1 MIITSVRS
9 GEPSGEEHR
18 VRIAFVGKGGSGKT
32 TLSALFTRYLV
43 NQNIPVLA
51 IDADINQHLGQAL
64 GLDDRALAAI
74 PALGSHLDWLK
85 DHLRAD
91 NPRITSAA
99 AMIKTTPP
107 GRGSRLLRYDPD
119 DELHRRFA
127 WPVGGARLMVTGEF
141 AEDDI
146 GVACYHSKTGAVEL
160 YLNHLIDGPAECVVV
175 DMTAGA
181 DAFASGL
188 FTRFD
193 LVVLVCEPTRR
204 GVKVYQQFRQHTG
217 GHQVRLRVIGNK
229 VTDHADVA
237 FLRGEVGEAVLGHVA
252 HSSWVRAAEQGDPPP
267 FGALEPPIRA
277 TLAALHSELVAIER
291 DWAAYHRNTVR
302 FHLRNAHAWANR
314 SVGADL
320 AEQIDPDFLP
330 GPAAV
335 GSAVHG

>member
-1 MIITSVRS
+1 M
-9 GEPSGEEHR
+9 
-18 VRIAFVGKGGSGKT
+18 RIAFVGKGGSGKT

-43 NQNIPVLA
+43 NQGLPVLA

-64 GLDDRALAAI
+64 GLDDCALAAI

-85 DHLRAD
+85 DYLRAD
-91 NPRITSAA
+91 NPRIASSA

-127 WPVGGARLMVTGEF
+127 RSVCGVSLMVTGEF
-141 AEDDI
+141 AEDDV
-146 GVACYHSKTGAVEL
+146 GVACYHSKIGAVEL
-160 YLNHLIDGPAECVVV
+160 YLNHLIDGPAEYVVV

-204 GVKVYQQFRQHTG
+204 GVGVYQQFRQHTS

-237 FLRGEVGEAVLGHVA
+237 FLQRELGEALLGHVM
-252 HSSWVRAAEQGDPPP
+252 HSSWVRAAERDEPPP
-267 FGALEPPIRA
+267 FSVLEPPIRA
-277 TLAALHSELVAIER
+277 TLTVLHDELAAIER
-291 DWAAYHRNTVR
+291 DWMAYHRNTVR

-320 AEQIDPDFLP
+320 AEQIDPDFVP
-330 GPAAV
+330 GPAAL
-335 GSAVHG
+335 GAAMHG

>member
-1 MIITSVRS
+1 M
-9 GEPSGEEHR
+9 
-18 VRIAFVGKGGSGKT
+18 RIAFVGKGGSGKT
-32 TLSALFTRYLV
+32 TLSALFTRYLAD
-43 NQNIPVLA
+43 QGLPVIA

-64 GLDDRALAAI
+64 GLDDRALAAV
-74 PALGSHLDWLK
+74 PALGSDLDWLK

-91 NPRITSAA
+91 NPRIASSAV
-99 AMIKTTPP
+99 MIKTTPP
-107 GRGSRLLRYDPD
+107 GHGSRLLRYDLD

-160 YLNHLIDGPAECVVV
+160 YLNHLIDGPDEYVVV

-193 LVVLVCEPTRR
+193 IVVLVCEPTRR
-204 GVKVYQQFRQHTG
+204 GVRVYQQFQQHTH

-237 FLRGEVGEAVLGHVA
+237 FLQRALGEALVGHVM
-252 HSSWVRAAEQGDPPP
+252 HSSWVRAAERGDSPP
-267 FGALEPPIRA
+267 FAALEAPIRA
-277 TLAALHSELVAIER
+277 TLAALHEELAAIER

-302 FHLRNAHAWANR
+302 FHLRNAHAWANQ

-320 AEQIDPDFLP
+320 AEQIDPDFVP
-330 GPAAV
+330 GPAV
-335 GSAVHG
+335 LDSVVRG

>member
-1 MIITSVRS
+1 M
-9 GEPSGEEHR
+9 
-18 VRIAFVGKGGSGKT
+18 RIAFVGKGGSGKT

-43 NQNIPVLA
+43 DQGLPVLA

-64 GLDDRALAAI
+64 GLDDRAMAAI
-74 PALGSHLDWLK
+74 PALGSDLDWLK

-91 NPRITSAA
+91 NPRIASSA

-119 DELHRRFA
+119 DGLHRRFT

-160 YLNHLIDGPAECVVV
+160 YLNHLIDGPAEYVVV

-193 LVVLVCEPTRR
+193 MVVLVCEPTRR
-204 GVKVYQQFRQHTG
+204 GVRVYQQFRQHTN

-229 VTDHADVA
+229 VTDHADAA
-237 FLRGEVGEAVLGHVA
+237 FLHSELGEALLGHIM
-252 HSSWVRAAEQGDPPP
+252 HSSWVRAAERGDPPP
-267 FGALEPPIRA
+267 FGVLEPPIRA
-277 TLAALHSELVAIER
+277 TLAALHHELASTER

-320 AEQIDPDFLP
+320 AEQVDPDFVP
-330 GPAAV
+330 GPAAL
-335 GSAVHG
+335 GSAVRG

>member
-1 MIITSVRS
+1 M
-9 GEPSGEEHR
+9 
-18 VRIAFVGKGGSGKT
+18 RIAFVGKGGSGKT
-32 TLSALFTRYLV
+32 TLSALFTRYLLD
-43 NQNIPVLA
+43 QGLPILA

-85 DHLRAD
+85 DYLRAD
-91 NPRITSAA
+91 NPRIASAA

-127 WPVGGARLMVTGEF
+127 WPAGGARLMVTGEF

-160 YLNHLIDGPAECVVV
+160 YLNHLVDGPAEYVVV

-193 LVVLVCEPTRR
+193 LVVLVWTDSTWRPGVSAIPSAHQWAPGAAAGDRQQGHRPCRYRLPAQRSERGATRSC
-204 GVKVYQQFRQHTG
+204 
-217 GHQVRLRVIGNK
+217 
-229 VTDHADVA
+229 DA
-237 FLRGEVGEAVLGHVA
+237 FQLDKGR
-252 HSSWVRAAEQGDPPP
+252 
-267 FGALEPPIRA
+267 
-277 TLAALHSELVAIER
+277 
-291 DWAAYHRNTVR
+291 
-302 FHLRNAHAWANR
+302 
-314 SVGADL
+314 
-320 AEQIDPDFLP
+320 
-330 GPAAV
+330 
-335 GSAVHG
+335 